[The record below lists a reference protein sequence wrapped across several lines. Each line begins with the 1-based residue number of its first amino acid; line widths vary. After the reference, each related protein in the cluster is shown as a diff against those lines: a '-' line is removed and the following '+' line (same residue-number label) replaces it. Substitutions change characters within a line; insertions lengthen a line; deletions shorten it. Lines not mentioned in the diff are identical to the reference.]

1 LAGITNGRQMRRS
14 DIYRV
19 NWEPSTKGEPAFSR
33 PAVILTNNEANER
46 LPHLVVAP
54 VTTSVD
60 RLYPFDVLLPVG
72 CCGLKE
78 TSKVQLNYVRGLNRS
93 RLGDYLGLVSAELML
108 ELDEKLRIHLGF

>member
-1 LAGITNGRQMRRS
+1 MRRG

-19 NWEPSTKGEPAFSR
+19 DWEPSVKGEPAFSR

-54 VTTSVD
+54 LTSNVGKI
-60 RLYPFDVLLPVG
+60 YPFDVFLDLG

-78 TSKVQLNYVRGLNRS
+78 SSKIQLNYVRGLNRN
-93 RLGDYLGLVSAELML
+93 RLGKYLGVVPAELLL
-108 ELDEKLRIHLGF
+108 ELDEKLKLHLRS

>member
-1 LAGITNGRQMRRS
+1 MKRG
-14 DIYRV
+14 DIYRM
-19 NWEPSTKGEPAFSR
+19 NWEPSVKGEPAFSR

-54 VTTSVD
+54 ITTNAD

-78 TSKVQLNYVRGLNRS
+78 TSKVQLNYVRGLNRN
-93 RLGDYLGLVSAELML
+93 RLDKYLGHVSPELML
-108 ELDEKLRIHLGF
+108 ELDEKLRVHLGL